1 MHSHLKS
8 KFLKDFYPDDN
19 LLEVLHAP
27 VNNSGITLETL
38 PESFKG
44 GDAFF
49 ITDQNQ
55 MVKGFSYEDENNK
68 MHAIAEFN
76 PAVAY
81 FDAGFQ
87 TMEKVYESRDKILAT
102 KSLQNQNV
110 YESRNNAQ
118 NFFLRASMCVG
129 NLTSALE
136 AFINMSI
143 ERYKGVLHYK
153 GIISNEQAARLNFP
167 QKMENIMQQVYDVDF
182 VFTHPIEYDMV
193 KETIRMRN
201 DFTHLKMGIQ
211 TLDTYRVILTKG
223 LNFDYKIALDCCK
236 NYINFYEPKLI
247 EVCDCKGRQHAQ

>member
-1 MHSHLKS
+1 MHPHLKS
-8 KFLKDFYPDDN
+8 KFLKDFYPDEN

-27 VNNSGITLETL
+27 SNNSGITLETL

-55 MVKGFSYEDENNK
+55 MVKGFSYEDEHNK

-87 TMEKVYESRDKILAT
+87 TMEKVYEARYKILTT
-102 KSLQNQNV
+102 KSLQDQNV

-118 NFFLRASMCVG
+118 NFFLRASMYVG

-143 ERYKGVLHYK
+143 ERYKGVLHFK
-153 GIISNEQAARLNFP
+153 GIISNEKAARLKFP
-167 QKMENIMQQVYDVDF
+167 NKMEEIMQQVYNQDF
-182 VFTHPIEYDMV
+182 VFARPAEYGMV

-201 DFTHLKMGIQ
+201 NFTHLKMGIQ
-211 TLDTYRVILTKG
+211 TLDTYRVIMTKG
-223 LNFDYKIALDCCK
+223 LNFDYRKALDCCRD
-236 NYINFYEPKLI
+236 YINYYEPNLI
-247 EVCDCKGRQHAQ
+247 EVCDCKGRQHL